1 MLRPQA
7 FACYLRFAPCFHG
20 ICECGLNPFGRLTL
34 KANDPVGF
42 RMTRRNRTAIA
53 SSAQPDL
60 FSFVGEE
67 SVGASIDSC
76 TVMKPLARD
85 KPKGQSPVIVARVP
99 TSATSPPVHPKH
111 ARAQTRVVSFED
123 LPAYPQLDQDLV
135 DQSIAALPA
144 GKMWFTYQAIR
155 ECFGVSRATVAR
167 RVKKGLVPGIRFSG
181 NSVIEDGSVRRFD
194 RTQLRWLL
202 LSVRSQ
208 RPQ

>member
-1 MLRPQA
+1 
-7 FACYLRFAPCFHG
+7 
-20 ICECGLNPFGRLTL
+20 
-34 KANDPVGF
+34 
-42 RMTRRNRTAIA
+42 MTRRNRTALA

-60 FSFVGEE
+60 FSFAGAAGVTASHGAHGAATPVQVSLP
-67 SVGASIDSC
+67 SVRPVAEPP
-76 TVMKPLARD
+76 KP
-85 KPKGQSPVIVARVP
+85 PQSLLKKAQALRCGSAPV
-99 TSATSPPVHPKH
+99 
-111 ARAQTRVVSFED
+111 RVVSLDD
-123 LPAYPQLDQDLV
+123 LPSYPQLDQDLV

-181 NSVIEDGSVRRFD
+181 SRVIEDGSVRRFD

-208 RPQ
+208 PN